1 MDFKERIRKSQ
12 SAATIAVVLVLFFF
26 FNEQSIAYPETTNT
40 TFSSRL
46 GGRIKGFQIPEYYP
60 ALPGKKTPLRS
71 LLKGQE
77 AKPTGKDTVAISGLR
92 IECYDRDGK
101 TNTLVTTSECSYE
114 ISKKIVYSTAPLRLS
129 RTDGS
134 MSIQG
139 KGFSWSHSDSI
150 LVISNQVS
158 SDFFGLDVS
167 GFATNNLSS
176 SSNKV
181 RVTSNQF
188 TFSQKENNVQYLG
201 NVNVSEEG
209 TRLRCDKLQ
218 FFSAGTSTGFEQ
230 VIGEE
235 NARINVDKPDQK
247 FSASGDQFVYV
258 RTQNELAISGNV
270 SWQGESQKGSA
281 NYVTLRQNG
290 KELSAAGNV
299 LLELDK
305 NQLNESGMIG
315 VPMALSNSKNTGVLT
330 SRSDNLNSISNRI
343 TLFGKVWVQDGDA
356 SLFCDS
362 LHIHFKEARG
372 EVAENTEKTTSNE
385 AQDREIEWIEATG
398 NVKISQKDHRIETQK
413 AVYKL
418 ADSTAIFEEHTRW
431 SSDRLTGESD
441 QLYMWAEPRS
451 AQAVGNVKVVVPVEG
466 KIQPLELFGPQA
478 ETNSVSSP
486 LPPEDTV
493 KTKAHELRINSP
505 RMNVDEKQINFFDK
519 VNVEI
524 QSKET
529 DFTHMTMSQL
539 LLNFKDKKTEE
550 PETTKYLDNIVATGK
565 VHIIQTTSR
574 PEPKTQQ
581 MKSETMKVQLDEK
594 TGGVVNVV
602 AEQDVIMEQEDV
614 VASGKKAVFDTATQ
628 LLELTGYPVAKMPRG
643 TLYADKMIWDRK
655 ANVFKGVSNFR
666 IDGQKPE

>member
-1 MDFKERIRKSQ
+1 MGPKEQIRKNQ
-12 SAATIAVVLVLFFF
+12 SAAIIAVVSVLFLFS
-26 FNEQSIAYPETTNT
+26 NGQSFAYPETTNS
-40 TFSSRL
+40 TFSNRL
-46 GGRIKGFQIPEYYP
+46 GGRIRGFQIPEYYP
-60 ALPGKKTPLRS
+60 AIPGKKTPLRS
-71 LLKGQE
+71 LLKGEE
-77 AKPTGKDTVAISGLR
+77 AKPTSKDTVAISGPR

-101 TNTLVTTSECSYE
+101 TNTLVTTSECFYE
-114 ISKKIVYSTAPLRLS
+114 ISKKTVFSTAPLRLS

-139 KGFSWSHSDSI
+139 KGFSWSHSDSV

-158 SDFFGLDVS
+158 SEFFGLDVS
-167 GFATNNLSS
+167 GFTTNNLSS
-176 SSNKV
+176 ASNRV

-188 TFSQKENNVQYLG
+188 TFSQKENHVQYLG

-209 TRLRCDKLQ
+209 IRLRCNKLQ
-218 FFSAGTSTGFEQ
+218 FFSAGTSSDFEQ
-230 VIGEE
+230 VIGEG
-235 NARINVDKPDQK
+235 NARIDIDKPDQK

-258 RTQNELAISGNV
+258 RSQNELAISGNV
-270 SWQGESQKGSA
+270 SWHEESQKGSA
-281 NYVTLRQNG
+281 NYVTLRNNG

-299 LLELDK
+299 QLELDK

-315 VPMALSNSKNTGVLT
+315 VPVALSNSKNTGILA
-330 SRSDNLNSISNRI
+330 SCSDNLNSIGNRI
-343 TLFGKVWVQDGDA
+343 TLFGNVWVQDGDA

-362 LHIHFKEARG
+362 LHIHFKEAHD
-372 EVAENTEKTTSNE
+372 NTEKITSTGG
-385 AQDREIEWIEATG
+385 QDREIEWIEATG
-398 NVKISQKDHRIETQK
+398 NVKISQEDHLIETQK
-413 AVYKL
+413 AVYKP

-431 SSDRLTGESD
+431 SSDRLTGESE
-441 QLYMWAEPRS
+441 QLFMWAEPRS
-451 AQAVGNVKVVVPVEG
+451 AQAMGNVKVVVPVEG

-486 LPPEDTV
+486 LASDDTV
-493 KTKAHELRINSP
+493 KTQAHELRVNSP
-505 RMNVDEKQINFFDK
+505 RMNVDEKQINFFDE

-524 QSKET
+524 QSKGT
-529 DFTHMTMSQL
+529 DLTHMTMSQL
-539 LLNFKDKKTEE
+539 LLNFEDKKTEGA
-550 PETTKYLDNIVATGK
+550 ETTKYLDNIVATGK

-594 TGGVVNVV
+594 TGAVLNVV

>member
-1 MDFKERIRKSQ
+1 
-12 SAATIAVVLVLFFF
+12 
-26 FNEQSIAYPETTNT
+26 
-40 TFSSRL
+40 
-46 GGRIKGFQIPEYYP
+46 
-60 ALPGKKTPLRS
+60 
-71 LLKGQE
+71 
-77 AKPTGKDTVAISGLR
+77 
-92 IECYDRDGK
+92 
-101 TNTLVTTSECSYE
+101 
-114 ISKKIVYSTAPLRLS
+114 
-129 RTDGS
+129 

-139 KGFSWSHSDSI
+139 KGFSWSHSNSI

-158 SDFFGLDVS
+158 SEFSGLDVS
-167 GFATNNLSS
+167 GFATNNLTS

-218 FFSAGTSTGFEQ
+218 FISAGASNGFEQ
-230 VIGEE
+230 VIGEG
-235 NARINVDKPDQK
+235 NARIDVDKPDQK

-270 SWQGESQKGSA
+270 LWRGEAQKGSA

-299 LLELDK
+299 QLELDK
-305 NQLNESGMIG
+305 NQLKESGMIG
-315 VPMALSNSKNTGVLT
+315 VPMALSGSQNTGTLT
-330 SRSDNLNSISNRI
+330 ARSDNLNSISNRI
-343 TLFGKVWVQDGDA
+343 TLFGNVWVQDGDA
-356 SLFCDS
+356 SLYCDS
-362 LHIHFKEARG
+362 LHIYFRETPGA
-372 EVAENTEKTTSNE
+372 AEEKTEKTIPSGSQE
-385 AQDREIEWIEATG
+385 REIEWIEATG

-413 AVYKL
+413 AVYKM
-418 ADSTAIFEEHTRW
+418 ADSTAIFEEHTSW

-441 QLYMWAEPRS
+441 QLFMWAEPRS
-451 AQAVGNVKVVVPVEG
+451 AQAIGNVKVIVPVEG

-478 ETNSVSSP
+478 ETNSVSST
-486 LPPEDTV
+486 LSSEGTV
-493 KTKAHELRINSP
+493 KTQAPELRINSP

-519 VNVEI
+519 VSVEI
-524 QSKET
+524 QSKEA

-539 LLNFKDKKTEE
+539 LLNFEDKKTEE
-550 PETTKYLDNIVATGK
+550 TETTKYLDNIVATGK
-565 VHIIQTTSR
+565 VHIIQTTSG
-574 PEPKTQQ
+574 PERKTQQ
-581 MKSETMKVQLDEK
+581 MNSETMKVQLDEK
-594 TGGVVNVV
+594 TGAVVNVV

>member
-1 MDFKERIRKSQ
+1 MDYKERIRKSQ
-12 SAATIAVVLVLFFF
+12 SAATIAVLLVLFFF
-26 FNEQSIAYPETTNT
+26 FCEQSFASPETTNS
-40 TFSSRL
+40 TFSNRL

-60 ALPGKKTPLRS
+60 VQPGKKTPLRS

-92 IECYDRDGK
+92 IECYDREGK
-101 TNTLVTTSECSYE
+101 TNTVVSTSECSYE
-114 ISKKIVYSTAPLRLS
+114 ISKKTVFSEAPLRLS
-129 RTDGS
+129 QTDGS

-158 SDFFGLDVS
+158 SEFSGLDVS
-167 GFATNNLSS
+167 GFATNNLTS

-218 FFSAGTSTGFEQ
+218 FISAGASNGFEQ
-230 VIGEE
+230 VIGEG
-235 NARINVDKPDQK
+235 NARIDVDKPDQK

-270 SWQGESQKGSA
+270 SWRGESQKGRA

-299 LLELDK
+299 QLELDK
-305 NQLNESGMIG
+305 NQLKESGMIG
-315 VPMALSNSKNTGVLT
+315 VPMALSGSQNTGKLT
-330 SRSDNLNSISNRI
+330 ARSDNLNSISNRI
-343 TLFGKVWVQDGDA
+343 TLFGNVWVQDGDA
-356 SLFCDS
+356 SLYCDS
-362 LHIHFKEARG
+362 LHIYFKETLGA
-372 EVAENTEKTTSNE
+372 AEEKAEKTTSTGGQE
-385 AQDREIEWIEATG
+385 REIEWIEATG

-418 ADSTAIFEEHTRW
+418 ADSTAVFEEHTSW

-441 QLYMWAEPRS
+441 QLFMWAEPRS
-451 AQAVGNVKVVVPVEG
+451 AQAKGNVKVIVPVEG
-466 KIQPLELFGPQA
+466 EIQPLELFGPQS
-478 ETNSVSSP
+478 ETNSVSSTHTS
-486 LPPEDTV
+486 EGTV
-493 KTKAHELRINSP
+493 KTQAPELRINSP
-505 RMNVDEKQINFFDK
+505 SMNVDEKQINFFDK
-519 VNVEI
+519 VSVEI
-524 QSKET
+524 QSKEA
-529 DFTHMTMSQL
+529 DSTHMTMSQL
-539 LLNFKDKKTEE
+539 LLNFEDKKTEE
-550 PETTKYLDNIVATGK
+550 PETTKYLDNIIATGK
-565 VHIIQTTSR
+565 VHIIQTTSS
-574 PEPKTQQ
+574 PERKTQQ

-594 TGGVVNVV
+594 TGAVVNVV

>member
-1 MDFKERIRKSQ
+1 MDFKERIRKSR
-12 SAATIAVVLVLFFF
+12 SAATIAVLLVLFFF
-26 FNEQSIAYPETTNT
+26 FSVQCSASPETTNS
-40 TFSSRL
+40 TFSNRL

-60 ALPGKKTPLRS
+60 VQPGKKTPLRS

-92 IECYDRDGK
+92 IECYDREGK
-101 TNTLVTTSECSYE
+101 TNTVVSTSECSYE
-114 ISKKIVYSTAPLRLS
+114 ISKKTVFSAAPLRLS
-129 RTDGS
+129 QTDGS

-139 KGFSWSHSDSI
+139 KGFSWSHSNSI

-158 SDFFGLDVS
+158 SEFSGLDVS
-167 GFATNNLSS
+167 GFATNNLTS

-188 TFSQKENNVQYLG
+188 TFSQKENNVLYLG

-218 FFSAGTSTGFEQ
+218 FISAGASNGFEQ
-230 VIGEE
+230 VIGEG
-235 NARINVDKPDQK
+235 NARIDVDKPDQK

-270 SWQGESQKGSA
+270 SWRGESQKGSA

-299 LLELDK
+299 QLELDK
-305 NQLNESGMIG
+305 NQLKESGMIG
-315 VPMALSNSKNTGVLT
+315 VPMALSGSQNTGTLT
-330 SRSDNLNSISNRI
+330 ARSDNLNSISNRI
-343 TLFGKVWVQDGDA
+343 TLFGNVWVQDGDA
-356 SLFCDS
+356 SLYCDS
-362 LHIHFKEARG
+362 LHIYFKETPGA
-372 EVAENTEKTTSNE
+372 AEEKTEKTIPTGSQE
-385 AQDREIEWIEATG
+385 REIEWIEATG

-413 AVYKL
+413 AVYKM
-418 ADSTAIFEEHTRW
+418 ADSTAVFEEHTSW

-441 QLYMWAEPRS
+441 QLFMWAEPRS
-451 AQAVGNVKVVVPVEG
+451 AQAIGNVKVIVPVEG
-466 KIQPLELFGPQA
+466 KIQPLEIFGPQA

-486 LPPEDTV
+486 LSSEGTV
-493 KTKAHELRINSP
+493 KTQAHELRINSP
-505 RMNVDEKQINFFDK
+505 RMNVDEKQIKFFDK
-519 VNVEI
+519 VSVEI
-524 QSKET
+524 QSKEA

-539 LLNFKDKKTEE
+539 LLNFEDKKTEE

-565 VHIIQTTSR
+565 VHIIQTTSG
-574 PEPKTQQ
+574 PERKTQQ

-594 TGGVVNVV
+594 TGAVVNVV

>member
-1 MDFKERIRKSQ
+1 MDFKERIRKSR
-12 SAATIAVVLVLFFF
+12 SAATIAVLLVLFFF
-26 FNEQSIAYPETTNT
+26 FNEQSSASPETTNS
-40 TFSSRL
+40 TFSNRL

-60 ALPGKKTPLRS
+60 VQPGKKTPLRS

-92 IECYDRDGK
+92 IECYDREGK
-101 TNTLVTTSECSYE
+101 TNTVVSTSECSYE
-114 ISKKIVYSTAPLRLS
+114 ISKKTVFSEAPLRLS
-129 RTDGS
+129 QTDGS

-139 KGFSWSHSDSI
+139 KGFSWSHSNSI

-158 SDFFGLDVS
+158 SEFSGLDVS
-167 GFATNNLSS
+167 GFATNNLTS

-218 FFSAGTSTGFEQ
+218 FISAGASNGFEQ
-230 VIGEE
+230 VIGEG
-235 NARINVDKPDQK
+235 NARIDVDKPDQK

-270 SWQGESQKGSA
+270 LWRGEAQKGSA

-299 LLELDK
+299 QLELDK
-305 NQLNESGMIG
+305 NQLKESGMIG
-315 VPMALSNSKNTGVLT
+315 VPMALSGSQNTGTLT
-330 SRSDNLNSISNRI
+330 ARSDNLNSISNRI
-343 TLFGKVWVQDGDA
+343 TLFGNVWVQDGDA
-356 SLFCDS
+356 SLYCDS
-362 LHIHFKEARG
+362 LHIYFRETPGA
-372 EVAENTEKTTSNE
+372 AEEKTEKTIPSGSQE
-385 AQDREIEWIEATG
+385 REIEWIEATG
-398 NVKISQKDHRIETQK
+398 NVKISQKDHRLETQK
-413 AVYKL
+413 AVYKM
-418 ADSTAIFEEHTRW
+418 ADSTAIFEEHTSW

-441 QLYMWAEPRS
+441 QLFMWAEPRS
-451 AQAVGNVKVVVPVEG
+451 AQAIGNVKVIVPGEG

-478 ETNSVSSP
+478 ETNSVSST
-486 LPPEDTV
+486 LSSECTV
-493 KTKAHELRINSP
+493 KTQAPELRINSP

-519 VNVEI
+519 VSVEI
-524 QSKET
+524 QSKEA

-539 LLNFKDKKTEE
+539 LLNFEDKKTEE
-550 PETTKYLDNIVATGK
+550 TETTKYLDNIVATGK
-565 VHIIQTTSR
+565 VHIIQTTSG
-574 PEPKTQQ
+574 PERKTQQ

-594 TGGVVNVV
+594 TGAVVNVV

>member
-1 MDFKERIRKSQ
+1 MDFKERIRISL
-12 SAATIAVVLVLFFF
+12 SAATIAVLLVLFFF
-26 FNEQSIAYPETTNT
+26 FNEQSSASSGTTNS
-40 TFSSRL
+40 TFSNRL

-60 ALPGKKTPLRS
+60 VQPGKKTPLRS

-92 IECYDRDGK
+92 IECYDREGK
-101 TNTLVTTSECSYE
+101 TNTVVSTSECSYE
-114 ISKKIVYSTAPLRLS
+114 ISKKTVFSVAPLRLS
-129 RTDGS
+129 QTDGS

-158 SDFFGLDVS
+158 SEFSGLDVS
-167 GFATNNLSS
+167 GFATNSLTS

-218 FFSAGTSTGFEQ
+218 FISAGATNGFEQ
-230 VIGEE
+230 VIGEG
-235 NARINVDKPDQK
+235 NARIDVDKPDQK

-258 RTQNELAISGNV
+258 RTQNELAISGKV
-270 SWQGESQKGSA
+270 SWRGESQKGSA

-299 LLELDK
+299 QLELDK

-315 VPMALSNSKNTGVLT
+315 VPMALSGSENTGTLT

-343 TLFGKVWVQDGDA
+343 TLFGNVWVQDGDA
-356 SLFCDS
+356 SLYCDS
-362 LHIHFKEARG
+362 LHIYFKETPGAT
-372 EVAENTEKTTSNE
+372 EEKTEKPASTGGQE
-385 AQDREIEWIEATG
+385 REIEWIEATG

-418 ADSTAIFEEHTRW
+418 ADSTAVFEEHTSW
-431 SSDRLTGESD
+431 SSDQLTGESD
-441 QLYMWAEPRS
+441 QLFMWAEPRS
-451 AQAVGNVKVVVPVEG
+451 AQAIGNVKVIVPVEG
-466 KIQPLELFGPQA
+466 KIQPLELFGPQT
-478 ETNSVSSP
+478 ETNSVSSS
-486 LPPEDTV
+486 LSSEGTV
-493 KTKAHELRINSP
+493 KTRAHELRINSP
-505 RMNVDEKQINFFDK
+505 RMNVDEKQINFFDR
-519 VNVEI
+519 VSVEI

-550 PETTKYLDNIVATGK
+550 TNPTKYLDNIVATGK
-565 VHIIQTTSR
+565 VHIIQTTSS
-574 PEPKTQQ
+574 PERKTQQ

-594 TGGVVNVV
+594 TGAVVNVV

>member
-1 MDFKERIRKSQ
+1 MDFKERIRKSR
-12 SAATIAVVLVLFFF
+12 SAATIAVLLVLFFF
-26 FNEQSIAYPETTNT
+26 FNEQSSASSETTNS
-40 TFSSRL
+40 TFSNRL

-60 ALPGKKTPLRS
+60 VQPGKKTPLRS

-92 IECYDRDGK
+92 IECYDREGK
-101 TNTLVTTSECSYE
+101 TNTVVSTSECSYE
-114 ISKKIVYSTAPLRLS
+114 ISKKTVFSVAPLRLS
-129 RTDGS
+129 QTDGS

-158 SDFFGLDVS
+158 SEFSGLDVS
-167 GFATNNLSS
+167 GFATNSLTS

-218 FFSAGTSTGFEQ
+218 FISAGATNGFEQ
-230 VIGEE
+230 VIGEG
-235 NARINVDKPDQK
+235 NARIDVDKPDQK

-258 RTQNELAISGNV
+258 RTQNELAISGKV
-270 SWQGESQKGSA
+270 SWRGESQKGSA

-299 LLELDK
+299 QLELDK

-315 VPMALSNSKNTGVLT
+315 VPMALSGSENTGTLT

-343 TLFGKVWVQDGDA
+343 TLFGNVWVQDGDA
-356 SLFCDS
+356 SLYCDS
-362 LHIHFKEARG
+362 LHIYFKETPGAT
-372 EVAENTEKTTSNE
+372 EEKTEKPASTGGQE
-385 AQDREIEWIEATG
+385 REIEWIEATG

-418 ADSTAIFEEHTRW
+418 ADSTAVFEEHTSW
-431 SSDRLTGESD
+431 SSDQLTGESD
-441 QLYMWAEPRS
+441 QLFMWAEPRS
-451 AQAVGNVKVVVPVEG
+451 AQAIGNVKVIVPVEG
-466 KIQPLELFGPQA
+466 KIQPLELFGPQT
-478 ETNSVSSP
+478 ETNSVSSS
-486 LPPEDTV
+486 LSSEGTV
-493 KTKAHELRINSP
+493 KTRAHELRINSP
-505 RMNVDEKQINFFDK
+505 RMNVDEKQINFFNR
-519 VNVEI
+519 VSVEI

-550 PETTKYLDNIVATGK
+550 TNPTKYLDNIVATGK
-565 VHIIQTTSR
+565 VHIIQTTSS
-574 PEPKTQQ
+574 PERKTQQ

-594 TGGVVNVV
+594 TGAVVNVV

>member
-1 MDFKERIRKSQ
+1 MDFKERIRKSR
-12 SAATIAVVLVLFFF
+12 SAATIAVLLVLFFF
-26 FNEQSIAYPETTNT
+26 FYEQSSASPKTTNS
-40 TFSSRL
+40 TFSNRL

-60 ALPGKKTPLRS
+60 VQPGKKTPLRS

-92 IECYDRDGK
+92 IECYDREGK
-101 TNTLVTTSECSYE
+101 TNTVVSTSECSYE
-114 ISKKIVYSTAPLRLS
+114 ISKKTVYSAAPLRLS
-129 RTDGS
+129 QTDGS

-158 SDFFGLDVS
+158 SEFSGVDVS
-167 GFATNNLSS
+167 GFATNSLTS

-218 FFSAGTSTGFEQ
+218 FISAGATNGFEQ
-230 VIGEE
+230 VIGEG
-235 NARINVDKPDQK
+235 NARIDVDKPDQK
-247 FSASGDQFVYV
+247 FSASGDQFIYV
-258 RTQNELAISGNV
+258 RTQNELAISGKV
-270 SWQGESQKGSA
+270 SWRGESQKGSA

-299 LLELDK
+299 QLELDK
-305 NQLNESGMIG
+305 NQLNENGMIG
-315 VPMALSNSKNTGVLT
+315 VPMALSGSENTGTLT

-343 TLFGKVWVQDGDA
+343 TLFGNVWVQDGDA
-356 SLFCDS
+356 SLYCDS
-362 LHIHFKEARG
+362 LHIYFKETPSAT
-372 EVAENTEKTTSNE
+372 EEKTEKPASTGGQE
-385 AQDREIEWIEATG
+385 REIEWIEATG

-418 ADSTAIFEEHTRW
+418 ADSTAVFEEHTSW
-431 SSDRLTGESD
+431 SSDQLTGESD
-441 QLYMWAEPRS
+441 QLFMWAEPRS
-451 AQAVGNVKVVVPVEG
+451 AQAIGNVKVIVPVEG
-466 KIQPLELFGPQA
+466 KIQPLELFGPQT
-478 ETNSVSSP
+478 ETNSVSSS
-486 LPPEDTV
+486 LSSEGTV
-493 KTKAHELRINSP
+493 KTRAHELRINSP

-519 VNVEI
+519 VSVEI

-539 LLNFKDKKTEE
+539 LLNFKDKKTEKTK
-550 PETTKYLDNIVATGK
+550 PTKYLDNIVATGK
-565 VHIIQTTSR
+565 VHIIQTTSS
-574 PEPKTQQ
+574 PERKTQQ

-594 TGGVVNVV
+594 TGAVVNVV